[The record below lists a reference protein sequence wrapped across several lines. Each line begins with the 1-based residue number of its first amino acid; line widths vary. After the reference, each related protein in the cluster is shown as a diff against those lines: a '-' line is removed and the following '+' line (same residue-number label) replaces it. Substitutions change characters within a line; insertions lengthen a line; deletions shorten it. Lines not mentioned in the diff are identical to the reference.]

1 MKRNWRIML
10 ILALIAAGVY
20 YLLPSI
26 QYYGLSEE
34 ERSAME
40 LNAPD
45 NLADL
50 HKNSLN
56 QVWTCRAASTWC

>member
-26 QYYGLSEE
+26 PL
-34 ERSAME
+34 
-40 LNAPD
+40 
-45 NLADL
+45 
-50 HKNSLN
+50 
-56 QVWTCRAASTWC
+56 WTV